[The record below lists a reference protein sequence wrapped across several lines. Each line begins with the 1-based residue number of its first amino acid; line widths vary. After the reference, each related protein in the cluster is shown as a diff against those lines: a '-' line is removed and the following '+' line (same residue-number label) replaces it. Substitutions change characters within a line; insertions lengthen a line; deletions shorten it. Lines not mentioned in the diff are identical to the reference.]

1 MNKNKI
7 CLICGPGGHLDEML
21 CLLDAFKGSNFF
33 FITVAATTS
42 IDLTKIAR
50 TYYFR
55 NRFPYGERISRIKIL
70 IFTLIYLIL
79 ISLIQFRIL
88 LKERPSII
96 VTTGGDETIPACYIG
111 KILGAKIICVESIT
125 RIYHPSGTGKILYPI
140 SDLFLVQWESL
151 LKKYGKKA
159 QYFGKVI

>member
-1 MNKNKI
+1 MKKI

-21 CLLDAFKGSNFF
+21 SLIDVFKGTDFF
-33 FITVAATTS
+33 FMTVDATTS
-42 IDLTKIAR
+42 INLGVIAR

-55 NRFPYGERISRIKIL
+55 NRFPYGDKITQIKVL
-70 IFTLIYLIL
+70 FFTFFYLIL
-79 ISLIQFRIL
+79 ISVAQFRIL

-125 RIYHPSGTGKILYPI
+125 RIYYPSGTGRILYPI

-151 LKKYGKKA
+151 LKKYGKRA
-159 QYFGKVI
+159 RYFGRIL